1 MSDKLR
7 AIVVD
12 DESLARQ
19 GLNLRLKNIAEVEV
33 IGEYSNGREAVNAVA
48 ELRPDLLFLDIQMP
62 GMSGFDVVERLQ
74 QDEMPLIIFT
84 TAYDQYAIEAFKV
97 HAVDYL
103 LKPIETTR
111 LQDAIYRAVGHKKM
125 DGAVTEKQRLLEL
138 IISITGKSEGSIT
151 QLLKNHTGIRV
162 YPEKIAIK
170 DAKLQ
175 PNDVNYINA
184 HGTSTPQNDL
194 TETLAIKKVFG
205 ENAFKVPIS
214 STKSMIGH
222 ALGGAGA
229 LEAVASVKTIQTGK
243 IHPTINYSLPDS
255 NCDLDYV
262 PNVSRKKVVDTV
274 LSNSF
279 GFGGQNA
286 CIIISR
292 FDD

>member
-62 GMSGFDVVERLQ
+62 GMSGFDVVARLQ

-97 HAVDYL
+97 HAIDYL
-103 LKPIETTR
+103 LKPIEPER
-111 LQDAIYRAVGHKKM
+111 LQDSVYRAVSHKKM
-125 DGAVTEKQRLLEL
+125 DGVVTEKQRLLEL

-151 QLLKNHTGIRV
+151 QLLKNHTGIRA

-170 DAKLQ
+170 DGGETTLVETPDIDWVDAAGDYMCIHA
-175 PNDVNYINA
+175 ND
-184 HGTSTPQNDL
+184 
-194 TETLAIKKVFG
+194 ETHVMRITMK
-205 ENAFKVPIS
+205 E
-214 STKSMIGH
+214 
-222 ALGGAGA
+222 
-229 LEAVASVKTIQTGK
+229 LEAQLDPTNFQRVHRSTIVNLDRVTKVCSHLNGEFHLILVNGVSIKMSRSYKEKVK
-243 IHPTINYSLPDS
+243 H
-255 NCDLDYV
+255 
-262 PNVSRKKVVDTV
+262 
-274 LSNSF
+274 F
-279 GFGGQNA
+279 F
-286 CIIISR
+286 
-292 FDD
+292 

>member
-62 GMSGFDVVERLQ
+62 GMSGFDVVARLQ

-84 TAYDQYAIEAFKV
+84 TAYDQYAIEAFKA

-103 LKPIETTR
+103 LKPIEPER
-111 LQDAIYRAVGHKKM
+111 LQDSVYRAVSHKKM

-151 QLLKNHTGIRV
+151 QLLKNHTGIRA

-170 DAKLQ
+170 DGGETTLVETSDIDWVDAAGDYMCVHA
-175 PNDVNYINA
+175 ND
-184 HGTSTPQNDL
+184 
-194 TETLAIKKVFG
+194 ETHVMRITMK
-205 ENAFKVPIS
+205 E
-214 STKSMIGH
+214 
-222 ALGGAGA
+222 
-229 LEAVASVKTIQTGK
+229 LEAQLDPTNFQRVHRSTIVNLDRVTKVCSHLNGEFHLILVNGVSIKMSRSYKEKVK
-243 IHPTINYSLPDS
+243 H
-255 NCDLDYV
+255 
-262 PNVSRKKVVDTV
+262 
-274 LSNSF
+274 F
-279 GFGGQNA
+279 F
-286 CIIISR
+286 
-292 FDD
+292 

>member
-62 GMSGFDVVERLQ
+62 GMSGFDVVARLQ

-103 LKPIETTR
+103 LKPIEPER
-111 LQDAIYRAVGHKKM
+111 LQDSVYRAVSHKKM
-125 DGAVTEKQRLLEL
+125 DGVVTEKQRLLEL

-151 QLLKNHTGIRV
+151 QLLKNHTGVRA

-170 DAKLQ
+170 DGGETTLVETSDIDWVDAAGDYMCIHD
-175 PNDVNYINA
+175 ND
-184 HGTSTPQNDL
+184 
-194 TETLAIKKVFG
+194 ETHIMRITMK
-205 ENAFKVPIS
+205 E
-214 STKSMIGH
+214 
-222 ALGGAGA
+222 
-229 LEAVASVKTIQTGK
+229 LEAQLDPTNFQRVHRSTIVNLDRVTKVCSHLNGEFHLILVNGVSIKMSRSYKEKVK
-243 IHPTINYSLPDS
+243 H
-255 NCDLDYV
+255 
-262 PNVSRKKVVDTV
+262 
-274 LSNSF
+274 F
-279 GFGGQNA
+279 F
-286 CIIISR
+286 
-292 FDD
+292 

>member
-62 GMSGFDVVERLQ
+62 GMSGFDVVARLQ

-103 LKPIETTR
+103 LKPIEPER
-111 LQDAIYRAVGHKKM
+111 LQDSVYRAVSHKKM

-151 QLLKNHTGIRV
+151 QLLKNHTGVRA

-170 DAKLQ
+170 DGGETTLVETSDIDWVDAAGDYMCIHA
-175 PNDVNYINA
+175 ND
-184 HGTSTPQNDL
+184 
-194 TETLAIKKVFG
+194 ETHIMRITMK
-205 ENAFKVPIS
+205 E
-214 STKSMIGH
+214 
-222 ALGGAGA
+222 
-229 LEAVASVKTIQTGK
+229 LEARLDPTNFQRVHRSTIVNLDRVTKVCSHLNGEFHLILVNGVSIKMSRSYKEKVK
-243 IHPTINYSLPDS
+243 H
-255 NCDLDYV
+255 
-262 PNVSRKKVVDTV
+262 
-274 LSNSF
+274 F
-279 GFGGQNA
+279 F
-286 CIIISR
+286 
-292 FDD
+292 

>member
-62 GMSGFDVVERLQ
+62 GMSGFDVVARLQ

-84 TAYDQYAIEAFKV
+84 TAYDQYAIEAFKA

-103 LKPIETTR
+103 LKPIEPER
-111 LQDAIYRAVGHKKM
+111 LQDSVYRAVSHKKM

-151 QLLKNHTGIRV
+151 QLLKNHTGVRA

-170 DAKLQ
+170 DGGETTLVETSDIDWVDAAGDYMCIHA
-175 PNDVNYINA
+175 ND
-184 HGTSTPQNDL
+184 
-194 TETLAIKKVFG
+194 ETHIMRITMK
-205 ENAFKVPIS
+205 E
-214 STKSMIGH
+214 
-222 ALGGAGA
+222 
-229 LEAVASVKTIQTGK
+229 LEAQLDPTNFQRVHRSTIVNLDRVTKVCSHLNGEFHLILVNGVSIKMSRSYKEKVK
-243 IHPTINYSLPDS
+243 H
-255 NCDLDYV
+255 
-262 PNVSRKKVVDTV
+262 
-274 LSNSF
+274 F
-279 GFGGQNA
+279 F
-286 CIIISR
+286 
-292 FDD
+292 